1 MALRQQAISG
11 VKWSGISMGVVT
23 AIQFLTT
30 AVLARLL
37 SPSDFGLMAMMIVF
51 IGFVQTFSDMGVSN
65 AIIYRQHATTDQLSS
80 LYWLNM
86 IAGTVI
92 FFLVCVCVP
101 FTLTFFHEPSL
112 RNLLYLIAFTF
123 LITPL
128 GQQFQVLLQKD
139 LRFNRLAKI
148 EIETSSVYSLTAIIL
163 AFLDFGVSA
172 MVWGFLASVAAK
184 ALLLCKVGWQ
194 DWKPRFHFSGHDLKG
209 YMSFGLYQ
217 MGERGIT
224 YLNSNLDCLLIGSML
239 GADSLGYYT
248 LAYNLIIKPSTL
260 INPVITKVAFPI
272 FAKIQHETRRLKSGY
287 LRVLQLLTTINFPI
301 ISGLAIAAPTFV
313 PVVFGEQ
320 WRPSIVL
327 VQVLSIVGLLRSTGN
342 PVGSLVLAK
351 GRADLGFKWN
361 LGLTVTQVP
370 VLYIGAKMG
379 GAVGVAAAS
388 SLMQVVYCLFTYII
402 LIRTLI
408 GPCLRDYIGSMWPSL
423 WMSGVMALVVLSIH
437 GLFPTMP
444 EPILLSIQLLAGV
457 LVFLALMISWQ
468 RRRFNEIKNLFSN
481 GVVSAAKE

>member
-1 MALRQQAISG
+1 M
-11 VKWSGISMGVVT
+11 
-23 AIQFLTT
+23 
-30 AVLARLL
+30 
-37 SPSDFGLMAMMIVF
+37 
-51 IGFVQTFSDMGVSN
+51 
-65 AIIYRQHATTDQLSS
+65 
-80 LYWLNM
+80 
-86 IAGTVI
+86 
-92 FFLVCVCVP
+92 
-101 FTLTFFHEPSL
+101 
-112 RNLLYLIAFTF
+112 
-123 LITPL
+123 
-128 GQQFQVLLQKD
+128 
-139 LRFNRLAKI
+139 
-148 EIETSSVYSLTAIIL
+148 
-163 AFLDFGVSA
+163 
-172 MVWGFLASVAAK
+172 
-184 ALLLCKVGWQ
+184 
-194 DWKPRFHFSGHDLKG
+194 
-209 YMSFGLYQ
+209 
-217 MGERGIT
+217 
-224 YLNSNLDCLLIGSML
+224 
-239 GADSLGYYT
+239 
-248 LAYNLIIKPSTL
+248 
-260 INPVITKVAFPI
+260 
-272 FAKIQHETRRLKSGY
+272 
-287 LRVLQLLTTINFPI
+287 LTTINFPI

-388 SLMQVVYCLFTYII
+388 SLLQVVYCLFTYII